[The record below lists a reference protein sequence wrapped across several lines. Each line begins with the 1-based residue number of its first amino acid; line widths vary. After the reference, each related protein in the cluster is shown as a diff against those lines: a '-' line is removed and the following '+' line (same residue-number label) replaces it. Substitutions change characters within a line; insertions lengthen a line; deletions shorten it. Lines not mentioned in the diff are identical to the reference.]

1 MVTSARDIQ
10 NHLNLPF
17 LEMWG
22 MICFPCLIYRII
34 YICCIVLNMDS
45 VSCLCMLSLILSF
58 GGVVSAIYQ
67 RRLNGYKDLGSQL
80 VFALPEPVWKEGGRG
95 RPAY

>member
-1 MVTSARDIQ
+1 
-10 NHLNLPF
+10 
-17 LEMWG
+17 
-22 MICFPCLIYRII
+22 
-34 YICCIVLNMDS
+34 MDS
-45 VSCLCMLSLILSF
+45 VSCLYMLSLILPF
-58 GGVVSAIYQ
+58 GGVVGAIYQ